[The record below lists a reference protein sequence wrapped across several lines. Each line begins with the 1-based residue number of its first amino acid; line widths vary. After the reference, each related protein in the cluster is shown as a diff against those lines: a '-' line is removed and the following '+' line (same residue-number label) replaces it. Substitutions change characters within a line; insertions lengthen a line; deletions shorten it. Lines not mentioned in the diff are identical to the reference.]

1 MRARRLVVVIS
12 LVATGGVL
20 YACATTPGGPLA
32 PLDRDD
38 VDSATGSGGGND
50 GSVADGSTLADGP
63 EDSAAADADAGAA
76 VDAADAADAADAPD
90 GD

>member
-12 LVATGGVL
+12 LVATGAGAL

-38 VDSATGSGGGND
+38 SATGTGGESD
-50 GSVADGSTLADGP
+50 GSVADTSTLADGP
-63 EDSAAADADAGAA
+63 EDSAAAADAADAA
-76 VDAADAADAADAPD
+76 VVDAADAADAADAED
-90 GD
+90 G